1 MLSAVGLAGWLAALS
16 LQFADIGTARFD
28 FRRLAR
34 GTRTVVRLHPVAWV
48 VPLAAIAII
57 GLGFGI
63 DYGTRL
69 LFDEGS
75 PFPALIVG
83 LVLVAAVVG
92 GWLIITV
99 AATNPPADSYRAI
112 RDELVELRGSRVQ
125 QEWLDGL
132 RARLDTIDDAG
143 GRAIPPVEL
152 SLRSTAGWVVRRP
165 QRLIAPL
172 VPLLTIIPL
181 ALATAGDPGY
191 AWLFVAAIVATVLS
205 AVLSVLGARRSLELL
220 SAVREAQVQYRLE
233 AEQLL
238 IEAEK
243 TSRKPVAGLGERVT
257 RALQILREQQG

>member
-1 MLSAVGLAGWLAALS
+1 MLSAVGLIVWLAALS

-28 FRRLAR
+28 YRRLAR

-63 DYGTRL
+63 EFGTRL
-69 LFDEGS
+69 LFDEGNAVA
-75 PFPALIVG
+75 ALLVG
-83 LVLVAAVVG
+83 VVLVAAVVG
-92 GWLIITV
+92 GWLLITV

-125 QEWLDGL
+125 QEWLDAL
-132 RARLDTIDDAG
+132 RARLEAIDDAG

-165 QRLIAPL
+165 QRLIPPLLPL
-172 VPLLTIIPL
+172 VTIIPL
-181 ALATAGDPGY
+181 VFAAAGDPSGP
-191 AWLFVAAIVATVLS
+191 WLLVAAILAIVLS
-205 AVLSVLGARRSLELL
+205 AGLSVLGARRSLELL

-257 RALQILREQQG
+257 RALQILREQQS